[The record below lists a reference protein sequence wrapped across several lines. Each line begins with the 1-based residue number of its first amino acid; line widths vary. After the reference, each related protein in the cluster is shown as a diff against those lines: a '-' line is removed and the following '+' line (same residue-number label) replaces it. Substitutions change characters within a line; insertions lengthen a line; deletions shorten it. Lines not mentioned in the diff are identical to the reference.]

1 MLKRIFSIFGR
12 DLSSSFRD
20 YLLLYMLVA
29 PLLLAFGFKFF
40 IPSAQSAALQFAVD
54 ENLGIEVIE
63 EFEKYGNVEIYSS
76 PSQMIDRI
84 NDMDDIPGISMDS
97 NGQYQVI
104 LEGNESHDTKV
115 IPSMIIRN
123 MTNKR
128 EFPIDYKISDIGF
141 KMSPLAWIGS
151 VSLLL
156 MAVLIG
162 GVMVG
167 FNIIEE
173 KEAGTLKA
181 LRVTPMTKSEF
192 IIGRSIVGIVI
203 PILQVYG
210 ILWILGILPE
220 VHPWM
225 LLAMTLASSSIGILI
240 GFLFG
245 GMSSNQIV
253 GIANMKMIFM
263 VVSITM
269 IGTILLPADKHYFLY
284 WAPTYWS
291 FTGFK
296 GIILHTINWEKLGI
310 YILWTFLSTSIFFIF
325 FRRKIIKGL
334 N

>member
-1 MLKRIFSIFGR
+1 MLKRILSIFRR

-29 PLLLAFGFKFF
+29 PLLLAIGFKFF
-40 IPSAQSAALQFAVD
+40 IPSAQSAALQFAID
-54 ENLGIEVIE
+54 ENLEVEVIE

-76 PSQMIDRI
+76 STQMIDRI
-84 NDMDDIPGISMDS
+84 NDMDDIAGVSMDS
-97 NGQYQVI
+97 NGQYQII
-104 LEGNESHDTKV
+104 LEGNESHDTKA

-123 MTNKR
+123 LMNKR
-128 EFPIDYKISDIGF
+128 TFPVDYTISDIGF
-141 KMSPLAWIGS
+141 KMPPVAWIGS

-173 KEAGTLKA
+173 KETGTFKA
-181 LRVTPMTKSEF
+181 LRVTPMTRFEF
-192 IIGRSIVGIVI
+192 ILGRSIIGIVI

-210 ILWILGILPE
+210 ILWILGMLPD

-225 LLAMTLASSSIGILI
+225 LLTMTLASSSIGILI

-263 VVSITM
+263 IVSITM

-296 GIILHTINWEKLGI
+296 GILLDTIDWTELGL
-310 YILWTFLSTSIFFIF
+310 YILWTFLSTSIFLTF
-325 FRRKIIKGL
+325 FKRKITRGL
-334 N
+334 S